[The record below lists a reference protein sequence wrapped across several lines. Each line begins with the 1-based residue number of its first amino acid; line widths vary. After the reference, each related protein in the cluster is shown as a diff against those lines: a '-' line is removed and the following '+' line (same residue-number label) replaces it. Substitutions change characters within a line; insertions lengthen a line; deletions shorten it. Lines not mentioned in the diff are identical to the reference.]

1 MTNSLRTWKWPFS
14 SLIYPLKMVISHSY
28 VSFPEGKVYHRIGTA
43 KLRCL
48 NFTMK
53 PHIFCSIWPPFGAPA
68 CLASRDPSTNQSAN
82 SQARSPGFHR
92 EKERVLIVIPVIY
105 QVLDGFFLALSPGF
119 INKSWWY
126 QLFYGKNSPAVI
138 KHVATFLP
146 RRAWKSET
154 HRSDWRVFFLGL
166 SWELRYPAW

>member
-1 MTNSLRTWKWPFS
+1 
-14 SLIYPLKMVISHSY
+14 MVISHSD

-68 CLASRDPSTNQSAN
+68 CLASLDPSTNQSAN

-105 QVLDGFFLALSPGF
+105 QVLMVFPGF
-119 INKSWWY
+119 ISWFHQQIMVVPVILWESHESFEKFACCH
-126 QLFYGKNSPAVI
+126 QTCRDISATPSLEKRNSSKWLEGFSWGFHGNELEVP
-138 KHVATFLP
+138 
-146 RRAWKSET
+146 
-154 HRSDWRVFFLGL
+154 GL
-166 SWELRYPAW
+166 VN